1 MSAGPARLL
10 LVDDH
15 AIVRQGLA
23 ALLGRDPGLKVAGEA
38 GTYEEAL
45 KAAEA
50 LKPDCVVLDLSLHD
64 RSGLDWIS
72 EARGKGYAGKI
83 VVLSMHDAALFEDK
97 ARARGADGYVMKD
110 RAEDALVGAIH
121 AALGLEPGGGVAAAA
136 PEGGAGGGEGL
147 TARESEVLYWVGAG
161 LTTKEIAD
169 KLGLSARTV
178 DVHRLNVKRKLGCAT
193 FAEVLAKAMEHK
205 RRVDAGGNG

>member
-1 MSAGPARLL
+1 MSEGPARLL

-23 ALLGRDPGLKVAGEA
+23 ALLGRDAGLRVVGEA
-38 GTYEEAL
+38 GTYEEAMA
-45 KAAEA
+45 AAEA

-72 EARGKGYAGKI
+72 EARGKGFAGKI
-83 VVLSMHDAALFEDK
+83 VVLSMHDAALFEEK

-121 AALGLEPGGGVAAAA
+121 AALGL
-136 PEGGAGGGEGL
+136 GGAGPEAPAASDNGL

-205 RRVDAGGNG
+205 RRVDAAGA

>member
-1 MSAGPARLL
+1 L

-23 ALLGRDPGLKVAGEA
+23 ALLGRDAGLAVAGEA
-38 GTYEEAL
+38 GTYDEAL
-45 KAAEA
+45 AAVGT

-72 EARGKGYAGKI
+72 EARAKGYGGKI
-83 VVLSMHDAALFEDK
+83 VVLSMHDAALFEEK

-110 RAEDALVGAIH
+110 RAEDALVGAIR
-121 AALGLEPGGGVAAAA
+121 AALGRTAGEGGGEAAEPAAAAA
-136 PEGGAGGGEGL
+136 PGAEGGGEGGL

-161 LTTKEIAD
+161 LTTKDIAE

-178 DVHRLNVKRKLGCAT
+178 DVHRLNVKRKLGCGT

-205 RRVDAGGNG
+205 RRVDAG

>member
-1 MSAGPARLL
+1 MSEGPARLL

-23 ALLGRDPGLKVAGEA
+23 ALLGRDASLRVVGEA
-38 GTYEEAL
+38 GTYEEAMA
-45 KAAEA
+45 AAEA

-72 EARGKGYAGKI
+72 EARGKGFAGKI
-83 VVLSMHDAALFEDK
+83 VVLSMHDAALFEEK

-110 RAEDALVGAIH
+110 RAEDALVGAIRG
-121 AALGLEPGGGVAAAA
+121 ALGLGGGAGAGGEGTAAAA
-136 PEGGAGGGEGL
+136 GDNGL

-193 FAEVLAKAMEHK
+193 FAEVLAKAMDHK
-205 RRVDAGGNG
+205 RRVDAAGA